1 MLSKEPCS
9 TREAMSLRLAPRAL
23 AVGALLVIAP
33 AAWSAR
39 RGAPGDSGAF
49 HTPTTALPES
59 TFARLV
65 ARLSESGGYFD
76 SDNLLSN
83 EASYL
88 HVLGRMRA
96 LGVAGGAYIGVGPD
110 QNFSYMAQVRPR
122 IAFIIDIRRDNLLQ
136 QLLFKSVFTR
146 ARNRAEYL
154 ALLFGRPAPGQSPR
168 YDASTIEELVAW
180 VDSTPPSPAAATT
193 AQEG

>member
-1 MLSKEPCS
+1 MNVG
-9 TREAMSLRLAPRAL
+9 LAPRAL

-39 RGAPGDSGAF
+39 RAAPAAGGSL
-49 HTPTTALPES
+49 HTAATALSDS

-96 LGVAGGAYIGVGPD
+96 LGVTGGAYLGVGPD

-122 IAFIIDIRRDNLLQ
+122 IAFMIDIRRDNLLQ
-136 QLLFKSVFTR
+136 QLMFKSIFTR

-154 ALLFGRPAPGQSPR
+154 ALLFGRPLPR
-168 YDASTIEELVAW
+168 DSQRFDASTIEELVA
-180 VDSTPPSPAAATT
+180 
-193 AQEG
+193 